1 MVPTNEGGKQGC
13 PASGIIFVLAV
24 ELLACKLRARYD
36 IQGVTLYGK
45 EIKISQY
52 ADDTAVFVND
62 TDSAGKL

>member
-1 MVPTNEGGKQGC
+1 M
-13 PASGIIFVLAV
+13 LAV